1 MLASRSLGF
10 NRIKQEP
17 YEYSYYS
24 SSPDM
29 DPPPTYSQRHDHPSS
44 PRTSPPKSGFGMD
57 FMSEIGGIPFA
68 MKLKPVTQYLED
80 GPAIPVKNTKPPA
93 RPVEPQ
99 TFSSLP
105 VSVKQDPRDP
115 TRVVGERNTTS
126 YVSELYEYIQGHCPR
141 HPVQGFFFDEPHQQQ
156 FTVILRLQGL
166 DDVIPP
172 YDRKGEDDED
182 TPRLFPSKKAA
193 KEYVAMLALE
203 RLKNLPTEPTH
214 IVVGPGRT
222 KAESPMGELN
232 RYCSQN
238 ALARPHV
245 LDTGNSKPPYYF
257 GCEITIDINGE
268 RRFGDPNPNYP
279 NKASA
284 RNAAAQQ
291 ALDWISRENPKIVKV
306 KHRTGKAGR
315 VLAPGSLVQ
324 IDATGKTIGEV
335 ATEACALL
343 GFKAPQREL
352 VPVDQLQGMY
362 NVYITLEHAEQIS
375 RVGPIKNIF
384 GQKAAREEAMKLTLR
399 TLQYLAEEKYN
410 VRLEVTG
417 RPDFELVL

>member
-1 MLASRSLGF
+1 MLASRSTSMIDRL
-10 NRIKQEP
+10 KLEP
-17 YEYSYYS
+17 YDYASYRS
-24 SSPDM
+24 SLDM
-29 DPPPTYSQRHDHPSS
+29 DRDPPPTYSQRHDPSATS
-44 PRTSPPKSGFGMD
+44 PRTSPQQKSSLGMD
-57 FMSEIGGIPFA
+57 FLKEIGGIPFS

-80 GPAIPVKNTKPPA
+80 GPAIP
-93 RPVEPQ
+93 
-99 TFSSLP
+99 
-105 VSVKQDPRDP
+105 DPRDP
-115 TRVVGERNTTS
+115 TRVVGERATTS
-126 YVSELYEYIQGHCPR
+126 YVSELYEYIQGHCPH
-141 HPVQGFFFDEPHQQQ
+141 HPVQEFIFDEPHQQQ
-156 FTVILRLQGL
+156 FTVVLRMKGL
-166 DDVIPP
+166 EDIVPP

-193 KEYVAMLALE
+193 KEYAAMMALE
-203 RLKNLPTEPTH
+203 RLKSLPVQPEH
-214 IVVGPGRT
+214 IVIGPGKT

-245 LDTGNSKPPYYF
+245 LDTSNSKPPFYF

-268 RRFGDPNPNYP
+268 RRFGDPNPNHP

-284 RNAAAQQ
+284 RNEAAQQ
-291 ALDWISRENPKIVKV
+291 ALDWINKENPKIVKV
-306 KHRTGKAGR
+306 KNRTGKAGR

-324 IDATGKTIGEV
+324 IDATCKTIGEV

-362 NVYITLEHAEQIS
+362 NVYITLEHAEQTT

-384 GQKAAREEAMKLTLR
+384 GQKLAREEAMKLTLR
-399 TLQYLAEEKYN
+399 TLQYLAEEKYS
-410 VRLEVTG
+410 VRLEITG
-417 RPDFELVL
+417 RPEFELVL